1 MANGRRS
8 IYSRRQAQA
17 PGSYDTPLADFLDA
31 IPGYVNQYQQNKLQE
46 QRYQDERDYRTERS
60 RIADQRYNQEQ
71 LRLQQERE
79 YNKNRQIKL
88 DEAKVVKEQNDKDYR
103 DTALILN
110 ALPPLQKLDYLI
122 NKDSADGK
130 GTGNLNQLRDDYKL
144 FNDELRD
151 ILNIQTAGNPK
162 AIAEKQLK
170 IKDFNVK
177 HENNPLYTTDSNA
190 FIEVNKINNK
200 LSSRMSQVS
209 TNGNVLPKYWEQV
222 DARTGSTAKGLYDQ
236 LQDDIEALV
245 QRKAQVD
252 DLSTQ
257 KDLDAEIEEKIIK
270 RKEIQNKF
278 RLDTVASLESKRT
291 RDLADQNIP
300 SALSRLDT
308 LLQMNP
314 AGAQSMASAVSSIPS
329 DIIPEEPAITDSEM
343 ADVSN
348 QIAMNQ
354 KQVEDNLAIINEGI
368 PGVDTISDVTVLTGD
383 EAEAYN
389 PNKVGLDSES
399 PAIPASFLEPITEG
413 GSEEPQDTESNF
425 ILDKVLP
432 ERARAEEAVDRDES
446 SLPPFDLNLEDDM
459 TTDEPVVEEGIK
471 PVSEFKSSRDRNPS
485 SIAFVLSG
493 KKTSPVRK
501 LFNLLSDYEKAEVS
515 TLQGASKKRELKRIN
530 TSIQQLSKEIS
541 NKIGD
546 FIDPQTGDFS
556 DSNYTDIF
564 YTQLSRN
571 TGVPIDRLKD
581 TLKRIAS

>member
-46 QRYQDERDYRTERS
+46 QKYQDERDYRTERN

-79 YNKNRQIKL
+79 YTKNRQIKL
-88 DEAKVVKEQNDKDYR
+88 DQAKVIKEQNDKDYR

-151 ILNIQTAGNPK
+151 VLNIQTAGNPK

-368 PGVDTISDVTVLTGD
+368 PGID
-383 EAEAYN
+383 
-389 PNKVGLDSES
+389 S
-399 PAIPASFLEPITEG
+399 PAVDSLQVNDQEVQANMTLP
-413 GSEEPQDTESNF
+413 EEPRDTESNF

-446 SLPPFDLNLEDDM
+446 SLPPLDLNLEDDM

-471 PVSEFKSSRDRNPS
+471 PVSEFKSNKYKNNPMAAASELGGGRNTL
-485 SIAFVLSG
+485 V
-493 KKTSPVRK
+493 KK
-501 LFNLLSDYEKAEVS
+501 LFNLLSEYEKADP
-515 TLQGASKKRELKRIN
+515 SKQSRRLNNLSK
-530 TSIQQLSKEIS
+530 SIQQVSKNLS

-556 DSNYTDIF
+556 DGDYTNKF
-564 YTQLSRN
+564 YTQLSRD